1 MHRSPSSSP
10 RSQRGRCINP
20 VFMYLAIAL
29 YVGCLLFW
37 WLFLKGDANRVRMS
51 RWSSTISSKTTVEP
65 EIESSTAD
73 TLLRTFARGIGATTP
88 ELLELHK
95 KHRIPDYKCVGWRHT
110 GNCSPDG
117 PRESEKD
124 LNCGGTV
131 QAGASGYCLL
141 GDEATGEEIQA
152 MRMSCNSLRNR
163 TTFKCS
169 QAVDFARVAPQVNA
183 IIATKKRELQQ
194 KNEKGEMQLR
204 GSVRSNGTVTSLH
217 SAEPTRGIVMV
228 VYPKLLHSVHAIVRL
243 LRGYGCKLP
252 VEMWFLESEMGAAP
266 LDYSRVLQSLV
277 KDYGPVTLKG
287 ITDDLV
293 VGFTSKVYA
302 LAHSELDQILFLD
315 ADNSPVK
322 DPTYLFDTPEFLKTG
337 SIFWPD
343 FWTPANTI
351 FNLKAQSLIW
361 ELAGTP
367 FVDMF
372 EQESGQLL
380 IDRKRAAVALH
391 VAQFLAMREPRHFER
406 LRLSYGDKDLFRLAW
421 LKTNTPFHMI
431 ATPPAA
437 AGMVRANQYC
447 GMTMVQHD
455 TRGEVIFLH
464 RNGKKLSGEEDFTR
478 DHTWGH
484 LQTFIFPDEIMS
496 VSADPVKRYEFVKK
510 HYKVNIFKGGKEF
523 VKTRMCYGDRYM
535 NSTHFR
541 LTPWESLPWHNLEDT
556 LLDYAHD
563 ASQL

>member
-51 RWSSTISSKTTVEP
+51 RWSSAISSKTTVEP

-141 GDEATGEEIQA
+141 RDEATGEEIQA

-204 GSVRSNGTVTSLH
+204 GSSPP
-217 SAEPTRGIVMV
+217 E
-228 VYPKLLHSVHAIVRL
+228 
-243 LRGYGCKLP
+243 
-252 VEMWFLESEMGAAP
+252 
-266 LDYSRVLQSLV
+266 
-277 KDYGPVTLKG
+277 
-287 ITDDLV
+287 
-293 VGFTSKVYA
+293 
-302 LAHSELDQILFLD
+302 EL
-315 ADNSPVK
+315 
-322 DPTYLFDTPEFLKTG
+322 
-337 SIFWPD
+337 
-343 FWTPANTI
+343 
-351 FNLKAQSLIW
+351 
-361 ELAGTP
+361 
-367 FVDMF
+367 
-372 EQESGQLL
+372 
-380 IDRKRAAVALH
+380 
-391 VAQFLAMREPRHFER
+391 
-406 LRLSYGDKDLFRLAW
+406 
-421 LKTNTPFHMI
+421 
-431 ATPPAA
+431 
-437 AGMVRANQYC
+437 
-447 GMTMVQHD
+447 
-455 TRGEVIFLH
+455 
-464 RNGKKLSGEEDFTR
+464 
-478 DHTWGH
+478 
-484 LQTFIFPDEIMS
+484 
-496 VSADPVKRYEFVKK
+496 
-510 HYKVNIFKGGKEF
+510 
-523 VKTRMCYGDRYM
+523 
-535 NSTHFR
+535 
-541 LTPWESLPWHNLEDT
+541 
-556 LLDYAHD
+556 
-563 ASQL
+563 